1 MPLQYLSGAV
11 QVCGGILSFS
21 CGCFWSFASLAIPP
35 TLSLALAL
43 SGTCSHALWMSW
55 DTASRVCGVCCLL
68 RSNNSRAP
76 LAPCPAPANSTTPD
90 RRLTCMD
97 SWHGYC
103 PNQIPQSRVE
113 IYNNP
118 KSDVCLQTWLGKLP
132 GAWDGT
138 ESQLLPVMRDKQ
150 SENVSH
156 VFAKGKASTARSGL
170 QSWECTVESRRDA
183 NSVECSKHRWGQFQ
197 TWALMGLHM
206 SAEKLSTFTSFP
218 TNASQQPCIWKSCV
232 NAVGLSLCCGC
243 WGCCGCVLP
252 SVAQGIC
259 FRANV
264 LIIPQPARVGGLLT
278 HARAIIDRLEQMQAW
293 ASPPPEQTVK
303 RGPTPPLH
311 PNTLHVH
318 LKTHMY
324 SECLW
329 MTPKAT
335 VL

>member
-1 MPLQYLSGAV
+1 MLLQYLSGAV
-11 QVCGGILSFS
+11 QICGRILSFS
-21 CGCFWSFASLAIPP
+21 CGCFWSFASLAIPTP
-35 TLSLALAL
+35 PSPSLSLSVSLALVVMRCGWAETRPHVSAGSAASSAPIIAAL
-43 SGTCSHALWMSW
+43 PWHRAQRQRTARHLTAASHAW
-55 DTASRVCGVCCLL
+55 
-68 RSNNSRAP
+68 
-76 LAPCPAPANSTTPD
+76 TPD
-90 RRLTCMD
+90 TVTARTKSRSLVLKYTTIRSRTCVYKHD
-97 SWHGYC
+97 GEA
-103 PNQIPQSRVE
+103 PR
-113 IYNNP
+113 
-118 KSDVCLQTWLGKLP
+118 
-132 GAWDGT
+132 AWDGT
-138 ESQLLPVMRDKQ
+138 ESQLLLVMRDKQ

-156 VFAKGKASTARSGL
+156 VFAKGKASTVRPGL
-170 QSWECTVESRRDA
+170 QSWKCTVESRRDA
-183 NSVECSKHRWGQFQ
+183 NLAEYSKIYGSNFKLKPRLACTCQLGKLQ
-197 TWALMGLHM
+197 TV
-206 SAEKLSTFTSFP
+206 TSFP

-232 NAVGLSLCCGC
+232 GAVGWSLCC
-243 WGCCGCVLP
+243 CVLP
-252 SVAQGIC
+252 SAAQGIC

-329 MTPKAT
+329 MTLNAA